1 MAVLKAPLPVA
12 QTPSVKAPPLH
23 SVIVHKTHPVSIH
36 PDFME
41 REQAPAEPAR
51 WGRGLL
57 LSPDRASKGGRNGAG
72 PWEGIQKGILGRGL
86 GAGGGGI
93 GQGFQLNCKKSRGK
107 GGTPQKATR
116 PSRRA
121 PSLFYYLLPMSRS
134 GPGECPNDGM

>member
-1 MAVLKAPLPVA
+1 M
-12 QTPSVKAPPLH
+12 
-23 SVIVHKTHPVSIH
+23 
-36 PDFME
+36 
-41 REQAPAEPAR
+41 
-51 WGRGLL
+51 GRGHGRG
-57 LSPDRASKGGRNGAG
+57 SRKASWVG
-72 PWEGIQKGILGRGL
+72 GL

-121 PSLFYYLLPMSRS
+121 PSLFYYLLPMSGS